1 MKKNK
6 IWFTLIEIVVSV
18 AIFSIIMIS
27 MISIYILSSETSL
40 KSDINRAMHENTKSV
55 ISEISEDVIK
65 NSILWVSQNI
75 LDSCSFSTS
84 SNYKSWNKLCIWT
97 NDYYLAKEDLWVYTR
112 IDDLTYCEELE
123 SQCFIVKKSISSDPS
138 PLTNSL
144 VTIKKLEFKVSNS
157 YIPKV
162 TINIILQ
169 PTIKSGVKPNLIE
182 QNKLIFQ
189 TTISSRPF

>member
-55 ISEISEDVIK
+55 ISEISEDIIK
-65 NSILWVSQNI
+65 NSILWISQNV
-75 LDSCSFSTS
+75 LDSCGFSTS

-97 NDYYLAKEDLWVYTR
+97 NDYYVAKEDLWVYTR
-112 IDDLTYCEELE
+112 IDDLTYCQQLD
-123 SQCFIVKKSISSDPS
+123 SQCYIVKKSSWLDPS

-144 VTIKKLEFKVSNS
+144 VTIKDIEFKVSNI
-157 YIPKV
+157 YVPKV
-162 TINIILQ
+162 TLNIVFQ
-169 PTIKSGVKPNLIE
+169 PTIKSGVKAHLIE
-182 QNKLIFQ
+182 QNRLILQ